1 MRRAGGLAFF
11 ILLLL
16 AFLVGLL
23 VTRLSESASPTTVVD
38 DPVPDRESSS
48 EAIGQVRQE
57 LVNAYYRPVPETVL
71 SEPSIPEILRELDD
85 PYTEYL
91 SPAEFGTLK
100 TRTARSYSGVGLTVA
115 PSKRGLLV
123 TSTLGGPAR
132 EAGIRR
138 GDLIVRIQGRPA
150 GELSFEQSLSLIT
163 GEKGTLVRLTVK
175 RARQGTIHFAL
186 VRQEIDAPSLRTR
199 LVTGPGAKHGY
210 IRLHSFRAGTAAHL
224 ERAVRSVV
232 RSGAKGV
239 IVDLRDNPGGLI
251 SQAIASVSLFV
262 DDGVVCTTAGLHQNR
277 HEFRASGDPRFPNVP
292 LVILVNAASASAAEI
307 VAAAL
312 QEHERALVVG
322 RRTFGKASVQSIR
335 PLANGGALKL
345 TTATYRTPRGHDLAE
360 KGVRPSIRAYDDPRT
375 RTDEGLSRAQRILL
389 NLVRA

>member
-1 MRRAGGLAFF
+1 MRRAGGLVFAV
-11 ILLLL
+11 LLLL
-16 AFLVGLL
+16 AFLLGLL
-23 VTRLSESASPTTVVD
+23 GTKLFGSTSSPTAVGEPS
-38 DPVPDRESSS
+38 PVRERSS
-48 EAIGQVRQE
+48 EALHQVRQE
-57 LVNAYYRPVPETVL
+57 LVSAYYRPVPDSVL
-71 SEPSIPEILRELDD
+71 SESSIREILRELDD
-85 PYTEYL
+85 PYTDYL
-91 SPAEFGTLK
+91 SPAEYATLK
-100 TRTARSYSGVGLTVA
+100 SRTARSYSGVGLTVA

-175 RARQGTIHFAL
+175 RARQGTIRFAL
-186 VRQEIDAPSLRTR
+186 VRQEIDAPSLRAR
-199 LVTGPGAKHGY
+199 LVTGRGARHGY
-210 IRLHSFRAGTAAHL
+210 VRVHSFRAGTATQL
-224 ERAVRSVV
+224 ERAVRRVV
-232 RSGAKGV
+232 RAGAKGV

-251 SQAIASVSLFV
+251 SQAIAAVSLFL

-277 HEFRASGDPRFPNVP
+277 RVFRTSGEARFARVP

-312 QEHERALVVG
+312 QEHERAVVVG
-322 RRTFGKASVQSIR
+322 RRTFGKASVQSTR

-345 TTATYRTPRGHDLAE
+345 TTATYRTPGGQDLAE
-360 KGVRPSIRAYDDPRT
+360 KGVRPSVRANDDPRT
-375 RTDEGLSRAQRILL
+375 RTDEALARAQHTLL
-389 NLVRA
+389 SLLRA

>member
-1 MRRAGGLAFF
+1 MRRAGGLAFI

-23 VTRLSESASPTTVVD
+23 VTRLSESASPTTVD
-38 DPVPDRESSS
+38 APVPDRESSS

-57 LVNAYYRPVPETVL
+57 LVNAYYRPVSETVL
-71 SEPSIPEILRELDD
+71 YEPSIPEILRELDD

-91 SPAEFGTLK
+91 SPAEFATLK

-175 RARQGTIHFAL
+175 RARQGTIHLAL

-199 LVTGPGAKHGY
+199 LVTGHGAKHGY

-232 RSGAKGV
+232 RGGAKGV

-277 HEFRASGDPRFPNVP
+277 REFRASGDPRFPDVP

-312 QEHERALVVG
+312 KEHERALVVG

-335 PLANGGALKL
+335 PLSNGGALKL

-375 RTDEGLSRAQRILL
+375 RTDEGLSRAQRLLL

>member
-1 MRRAGGLAFF
+1 MRRAGGFAF
-11 ILLLL
+11 IALLLL
-16 AFLVGLL
+16 AFLLGLL
-23 VTRLSESASPTTVVD
+23 ATRLSGSSTGTRVSER
-38 DPVPDRESSS
+38 VPDRDRPA
-48 EAIGQVRQE
+48 EAITQVRQE
-57 LVNAYYRPVPETVL
+57 LASAYYRSVPESVL
-71 SEPSIPEILRELDD
+71 YESSISGILRELDD
-85 PYTEYL
+85 PYTDYL
-91 SPAEFGTLK
+91 TPAEYAALR

-115 PSKRGLLV
+115 PSKQGLLV

-186 VRQEIDAPSLRTR
+186 VRQEIDAPALRAR
-199 LVTGPGAKHGY
+199 LVVGQGAKHGY
-210 IRLHSFRAGTAAHL
+210 VRVHSFRAGTAARL
-224 ERAVRSVV
+224 ERALRRVV
-232 RSGAKGV
+232 RRGAKGV

-251 SQAIASVSLFV
+251 SQAIAAVSLFV
-262 DDGVVCTTAGLHQNR
+262 DDRVVCTTAGLHQSPR
-277 HEFRASGDPRFPNVP
+277 VFRTSGEPRFPRVP
-292 LVILVNAASASAAEI
+292 LIILVNAASASAAEI

-312 QEHERALVVG
+312 QEHERAVIVG

-335 PLANGGALKL
+335 PLSNGGALKL
-345 TTATYRTPRGHDLAE
+345 TTATYRTPNGRDLAE
-360 KGVRPSIRAYDDPRT
+360 RGVRPTVRAYDDPRT
-375 RTDEGLSRAQRILL
+375 RPDEALARAQRILL